1 MIEYDGTVEFRKNER
16 TDFNYVVQNKN
27 FGEFLR
33 YEVMRDRKKVS
44 GEIKLTKDKI
54 PFDLI
59 KNSSFEEPP
68 TYFIYGGLIFEPL
81 TDIYINNSPIKL
93 PEDVDSIQGL
103 QNKTELVVLVRVL
116 SDDVNI
122 GYNNYYDAII
132 TRVNGESYTDFRDF
146 VRIVK
151 TSDEQFMKFEDIDGN
166 EIVLDTRQVE
176 KRNPEIFQN
185 YSIDREMSADILDIS
200 R

>member
-1 MIEYDGTVEFRKNER
+1 M
-16 TDFNYVVQNKN
+16 
-27 FGEFLR
+27 
-33 YEVMRDRKKVS
+33 
-44 GEIKLTKDKI
+44 
-54 PFDLI
+54 
-59 KNSSFEEPP
+59 
-68 TYFIYGGLIFEPL
+68 
-81 TDIYINNSPIKL
+81 
-93 PEDVDSIQGL
+93 
-103 QNKTELVVLVRVL
+103 LVRVL

>member
-1 MIEYDGTVEFRKNER
+1 M
-16 TDFNYVVQNKN
+16 
-27 FGEFLR
+27 
-33 YEVMRDRKKVS
+33 
-44 GEIKLTKDKI
+44 
-54 PFDLI
+54 
-59 KNSSFEEPP
+59 
-68 TYFIYGGLIFEPL
+68 IFEPL